1 MNGET
6 PLHLACKNGNIQL
19 VEMLMEKSEELNID
33 LNEKMGNDYTQPY
46 ECGMSAFHLVCK
58 FGKLDMVKMF
68 IEKSIN
74 LK

>member
-19 VEMLMEKSEELNID
+19 VEMLMERSDELNID
-33 LNEKMGNDYTQPY
+33 FNEKTGNNYTQPY
-46 ECGMSAFHLVCK
+46 ECSMSAFHLVCK
-58 FGKLDMVKMF
+58 FGKSDMVKMF